1 MIIGKY
7 TAKVMKEFFFDKSE
21 ELEEQL
27 ALTIANELKRTISI
41 NNTACLLVSGGSTPK
56 SMYTK
61 LSKLDIPW
69 EKVHIGLVDER
80 FVATDSS
87 DSNEKMIKDYLLVHK
102 ASTANFYGMIA
113 SIDDEKENV
122 TLINQKYNTVFNDIT
137 VTVLGMGGDGHTA
150 SLFPTDP
157 ASKESLREKK
167 IEVLRTKAPK
177 APMRRITCSKEML
190 LNTNKIYLM
199 TTGKEKYDVLN
210 SDNNQALPIFSFIVS
225 REDMCW
231 YYSF

>member
-1 MIIGKY
+1 MEAFY
-7 TAKVMKEFFFDKSE
+7 FSEKEK
-21 ELEEQL
+21 LEKQL
-27 ALTIANELKRTISI
+27 ALTIAEELKQAI
-41 NNTACLLVSGGSTPK
+41 NLNKGAYLLVSGGSTPK

-61 LSKLDIPW
+61 LSRLDVPW

-87 DSNEKMIKDYLLVHK
+87 DSNEKMIKEHLLKQK
-102 ASTANFYGMIA
+102 ASAANFYGMIA
-113 SIDDEKENV
+113 TIDEEKENV
-122 TLINQKYNTVFNDIT
+122 TLVNDKYKSVFKEIT
-137 VTVLGMGGDGHTA
+137 VAVLGMGGDGHTA

-157 ASKESLREKK
+157 VSKESLREKK
-167 IEVLRTKAPK
+167 IEVLSTKAPK
-177 APMRRITCSKEML
+177 APIRRITCSKEML
-190 LNTNKIYLM
+190 LNANKIYLM

-210 SDNNQALPIFSFIVS
+210 NEDKQSLPIFSFIAS